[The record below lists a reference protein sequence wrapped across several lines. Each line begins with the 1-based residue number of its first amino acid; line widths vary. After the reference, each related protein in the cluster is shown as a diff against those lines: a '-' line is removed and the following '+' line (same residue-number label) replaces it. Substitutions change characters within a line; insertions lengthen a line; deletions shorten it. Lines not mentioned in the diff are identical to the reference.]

1 MKWQELKSE
10 DQVQR
15 LLEES
20 KTTTVMIFK
29 HSNRCSTSRLM
40 LDRLTRRWNDEEMDH
55 LRPYFLDLIS
65 FRDISA
71 SIAREFDVTHES
83 PQVLIIENGRSI
95 YDCSHFDIDYDQIRQ
110 ASRN

>member
-1 MKWQELKSE
+1 MKWQELNSE

-15 LLEES
+15 LLKES

-40 LDRLTRRWNDEEMDH
+40 LDRLARKWNENEMEH
-55 LRPYFLDLIS
+55 LTPYFLDLIS
-65 FRDISA
+65 FRDISTF
-71 SIAREFDVTHES
+71 IAREFEVPHES

-95 YDCSHFDIDYDQIRQ
+95 YDCSHFDIDYDQILRV
-110 ASRN
+110 SKN